1 MADLSNI
8 PKQSLFQSTLKSPIN
23 STQTTGVILNDVLSY
38 TPGGETLYLSLLDT
52 NNPEVI
58 SFTGQNASGEL
69 TGVTRGIAL
78 ADGGS
83 SSASAH
89 GAGITVVLSNPYN
102 LYEDIQ
108 AAINAKVDTG
118 GDTITGLIDFSGS
131 GRIQVPVFADST
143 ARDAAIPSPV
153 NGLMVYST
161 ADGEFQAYQSGA
173 WVSVSSGSTQPNATE
188 TVAGKVEL
196 ATQSEANAGT
206 ATGGTG
212 ASLVVT
218 PDKLAIINQN
228 NPHTYNTTGG
238 SSNAYTLDL
247 TPNVGSLSAGQIF
260 LIKANHTNTG
270 ASTLDIDGI
279 GATAIYKAKG
289 EVIEAGNI
297 QADELY
303 LVAYDGAQFQLLN
316 PNLAPSRGDIV
327 IGKGAGDVTTL
338 PAGTD
343 GQIII
348 YDSTEPNNFKQ
359 VSRYMIGTQDQ
370 NAYSFTRDLTSADT
384 TIGSSSGSGTF
395 TADLSYN
402 FFTVSATYSSSN
414 YQYSGKTYRNTSGKN
429 GIILEGNILV
439 NEIQTDGILRFNFGL
454 TENIVLTEPSN
465 STNQSSAYIY
475 INSSKDF
482 VFGSRATGSAE
493 NTTLSISN
501 NTSYL
506 VRIEVDSSGARCYL
520 NNVLVA
526 NHTSEFPS
534 AGDLET
540 FYIMGVGGDGS
551 GTEQAEFSVS
561 NFRETY
567 LN

>member
-108 AAINAKVDTG
+108 TAINTKVNTG

-173 WVSVSSGSTQPNATE
+173 WASVSSGSTQPNATE

-196 ATQSEANAGT
+196 ATQSEANTGT

-228 NPHTYNTTGG
+228 NPYTYNTTGG

-270 ASTLDIDGI
+270 ASTLDVDGI

-289 EVIEAGNI
+289 EDIEAGNI

-303 LVAYDGAQFQLLN
+303 LVAYDGTQFQLLN
-316 PNLAPSRGDIV
+316 PNLTPSRGDIV
-327 IGKGAGDVTTL
+327 IGKGAGDVSVLAVGENGQSVVYDDGEAINLKADWQNQLLQLDYDGLNVSGTASRTNL
-338 PAGTD
+338 FTYTVPANMLRGKLID
-343 GQIII
+343 IEI
-348 YDSTEPNNFKQ
+348 YCDDF
-359 VSRYMIGTQDQ
+359 D
-370 NAYSFTRDLTSADT
+370 
-384 TIGSSSGSGTF
+384 IGSSDGFYIYLTYGSTGM
-395 TADLSYN
+395 
-402 FFTVSATYSSSN
+402 VTYIRPISSSVTN
-414 YQYSGKTYRNTSGKN
+414 RKILLNCKVIGDTSNNQKGVFEYR
-429 GIILEGNILV
+429 EGSTTPIV
-439 NEIQTDGILRFNFGL
+439 TIEEAFRVGTATEDSTTDLDLKIDVQF
-454 TENIVLTEPSN
+454 S
-465 STNQSSAYIY
+465 
-475 INSSKDF
+475 D
-482 VFGSRATGSAE
+482 ATGSNLDVE
-493 NTTLSISN
+493 
-501 NTSYL
+501 
-506 VRIEVDSSGARCYL
+506 
-520 NNVLVA
+520 
-526 NHTSEFPS
+526 
-534 AGDLET
+534 
-540 FYIMGVGGDGS
+540 YIIVKLIG
-551 GTEQAEFSVS
+551 
-561 NFRETY
+561 
-567 LN
+567 